1 MKRKRGILV
10 SLLLPAVLLGG
21 CGRGQAEATT
31 ISAEKDGSIVQM
43 IREPVSS
50 DLSDMED
57 IRAYIDEELELYNAA
72 LAEGE
77 SEISLEQC
85 SEDEETGMISVDL
98 KYPDYEAYQSFNER
112 NFFQGT
118 VAEAQAAGYSLEEL
132 RFTDAEGESF
142 SGTQA
147 ASDYAE
153 KKILILEEPV
163 TVWTSGRILGVTSQV
178 EIVDNDTATVS
189 SDNGDTEVTSGLNYI
204 IYE

>member
-118 VAEAQAAGYSLEEL
+118 VAEAQTAGYSLEEL

-142 SGTQA
+142 NGTQA
-147 ASDYAE
+147 VSDYAE

-163 TVWTSGRILGVTSQV
+163 TVWTSGRILGVTSSV
-178 EIVDNDTATVS
+178 EIVDNDTAAVS